1 MPDLD
6 RSVRAFESRYGLT
19 AIAGGRHPG
28 VGTAN
33 AIVPLGGSQ
42 YLELISVVDRAEA
55 ERAPLR
61 GRVLAALDAGATF
74 AGWAVRSD
82 DLEATRR
89 HLPLGAIADGARE
102 RPDGVRLQWRTAE
115 LGGGALP
122 FLIEWTSP
130 GHPGGDGPARPVRRV
145 VLQDPTGAVRLL
157 LASSELDVQVD
168 VLDGDPPR
176 LLQLELDG
184 VTIR

>member
-1 MPDLD
+1 
-6 RSVRAFESRYGLT
+6 VRAFESRYGLT

-42 YLELISVVDRAEA
+42 YLELITVVDRSEA

-61 GRVLAALDAGATF
+61 GRVLNALDSGAIF
-74 AGWAVRSD
+74 AGWALRSD
-82 DLEATRR
+82 DLEAAGATLR
-89 HLPLGAIADGARE
+89 LGDLAGGARD
-102 RPDGVRLQWRTAE
+102 RPDGIRLKWRTAE

-122 FLIEWTSP
+122 FLIQWTSSE
-130 GHPGGDGPARPVRRV
+130 HPGAAGSPRPVRRV
-145 VLQDPTGAVRLL
+145 VLQDSTGAVREL
-157 LASSELDVQVD
+157 LASIDLDVQVE
-168 VLDGDPPR
+168 VRDGDPPR
-176 LLQLELDG
+176 LLEVELEG